1 MMTQF
6 KLNQIIV
13 STFILMGLFGSAQAQ
28 VWNTSPY
35 NRPVAP
41 NNLCQR
47 GQALAPQVF
56 AQNYNLF
63 LSRPYGRSQAVYNFV
78 QNNCLLTSEV
88 YQLATLFHSNND
100 RVRFLYF
107 AFNHT
112 LDQQNYASL
121 ANLIRN
127 RQDQMAF
134 LNFAGQ
140 YTNQYNRPNN
150 GGHHNQG
157 SQYQQPVLTPAPIVY
172 LPNYSG
178 HCGCQTPLLE
188 NEANQIIQT
197 LQAAYSDSERSSMA
211 NQAIKNRCLTTDQVR
226 RIVRL
231 FFSENAKLA
240 FAKFAWAYT
249 YDIDNYYL
257 VNQELFSQ
265 ISKST
270 LSSYTQQTPHT
281 TVYPNPLTVVAPNNN
296 PSYPNNNN
304 PYPNN
309 TNPSYPN
316 NNNPYPNNTNP
327 SYPNNNNP
335 YPNNNNPSYP
345 NNNNPYPNNNNPSY
359 PNNNTNQSVPCQPAS
374 QQDYNLAL
382 ETIKA
387 KGFDNSRLDF
397 AKQIVSAKCFTSEQI
412 KAMAYTFD
420 FDNNRLDFAK
430 YAYDFVLDPS
440 NYYLVSTVFEFDSNS
455 TILTNYIKGKR

>member
-1 MMTQF
+1 MTQF
-6 KLNQIIV
+6 KLNRIIASAV
-13 STFILMGLFGSAQAQ
+13 LLLGLFASVAQAQ
-28 VWNTSPY
+28 IWNTSPY
-35 NRPVAP
+35 NRPTAQ
-41 NNLCQR
+41 NNRCLR

-63 LSRPYGRSQAVYNFV
+63 LTRPYGRSQAVYNFV
-78 QNNCLLTSEV
+78 QNNCLLTNEV
-88 YQLATLFHSNND
+88 YQLATLFYSNNE

-112 LDQQNYASL
+112 LDQQNYESL
-121 ANLIRN
+121 ANLIRD

-134 LNFAGQ
+134 LNFIGQ

-150 GGHHNQG
+150 GYYNQG
-157 SQYQQPVLTPAPIVY
+157 PQYQQPVLAPAPIVY

-178 HCGCQTPLLE
+178 RCGCQIPLLE

-197 LQAAYSDSERSSMA
+197 LQAAYSDAERSSTA

-257 VNQELFSQ
+257 VNQEFFSQ
-265 ISKST
+265 NSKTS
-270 LSSYTQQTPHT
+270 LSAYTQQTPHT

-296 PSYPNNNN
+296 NNYPNNNN
-304 PYPNN
+304 QYPY
-309 TNPSYPN
+309 
-316 NNNPYPNNTNP
+316 
-327 SYPNNNNP
+327 
-335 YPNNNNPSYP
+335 NNNPSYP
-345 NNNNPYPNNNNPSY
+345 NNNNNYPNSNTPYPNNPYPNNNPSF
-359 PNNNTNQSVPCQPAS
+359 PSNNNNANQPVRCQPAS
-374 QQDYNLAL
+374 QQDYSLAL
-382 ETIKA
+382 ETIKS
-387 KGFDNSRLDF
+387 KSFDNSRLDI

-455 TILTNYIKGKR
+455 TALTNYIKGKR

>member
-1 MMTQF
+1 MTQF
-6 KLNQIIV
+6 KLNRIIV
-13 STFILMGLFGSAQAQ
+13 SAVLLMSLLVSVAQAQ
-28 VWNTSPY
+28 SWNTSPY
-35 NRPVAP
+35 NSPVAP

-56 AQNYNLF
+56 AQNYSLF
-63 LSRPYGRSQAVYNFV
+63 LSRPYGRSQAIYNFV

-88 YQLATLFHSNND
+88 YQLATFFHSNND

-112 LDQQNYASL
+112 LDQQNYGSL

-134 LNFAGQ
+134 LRFAGQ
-140 YTNQYNRPNN
+140 CTNQYNRPHN

-157 SQYQQPVLTPAPIVY
+157 PQYQQPVVTPSPIVY

-178 HCGCQTPLLE
+178 RCGCQIPLLE
-188 NEANQIIQT
+188 NEANQIIQS
-197 LQAAYSDSERSSMA
+197 LQAAYSDSERSSTA

-257 VNQELFSQ
+257 VNQEFLSQ
-265 ISKST
+265 SSITT

-281 TVYPNPLTVVAPNNN
+281 TVYSNPLTVVVPNNN
-296 PSYPNNNN
+296 NPYPYNNNPYPYNNNLYPNNNN

-309 TNPSYPN
+309 
-316 NNNPYPNNTNP
+316 NNP
-327 SYPNNNNP
+327 YPNNNNP
-335 YPNNNNPSYP
+335 YPNNNNPSF
-345 NNNNPYPNNNNPSY
+345 PS
-359 PNNNTNQSVPCQPAS
+359 NNNTNAPVRCQPAS
-374 QQDYNLAL
+374 QQEYSLAL
-382 ETIKA
+382 ETIKS
-387 KGFDNSRLDF
+387 KGFDNSRLDI

-455 TILTNYIKGKR
+455 TALTNYIKGKR

>member
-1 MMTQF
+1 MTQF
-6 KLNQIIV
+6 KLNRIIV
-13 STFILMGLFGSAQAQ
+13 SAVLLMSLFASVVQAQ
-28 VWNTSPY
+28 IWNTSPY
-35 NRPVAP
+35 NRPTAQ
-41 NNLCQR
+41 NNRCLR

-63 LSRPYGRSQAVYNFV
+63 LTRPYGRSQAIYNFV

-88 YQLATLFHSNND
+88 YQLATLFYSNND

-112 LDQQNYASL
+112 LDQQNYESL
-121 ANLIRN
+121 ANLIRD
-127 RQDQMAF
+127 RQEQMAF
-134 LNFAGQ
+134 LNFIGQ

-150 GGHHNQG
+150 GGGYYNQ
-157 SQYQQPVLTPAPIVY
+157 QPPYQQPVVTPAPIVY

-178 HCGCQTPLLE
+178 RCGCQIPLLE

-197 LQAAYSDSERSSMA
+197 LQAAYSDSERSSTA

-257 VNQELFSQ
+257 VNQEFFSQ
-265 ISKST
+265 NSKTT

-281 TVYPNPLTVVAPNNN
+281 TVYPNPLTVVVPNNN
-296 PSYPNNNN
+296 NPYPYNNNPYPYNNNLYPNNNNPYPNNNN

-309 TNPSYPN
+309 TNPSF
-316 NNNPYPNNTNP
+316 P
-327 SYPNNNNP
+327 S
-335 YPNNNNPSYP
+335 
-345 NNNNPYPNNNNPSY
+345 
-359 PNNNTNQSVPCQPAS
+359 NNNTNAPVRCQPAS
-374 QQDYNLAL
+374 QQEYSLAL
-382 ETIKA
+382 ETIKS
-387 KGFDNSRLDF
+387 KGFDNSRLDI

-455 TILTNYIKGKR
+455 TALTNYIKGKR